1 MGTLQQISALV
12 VGGNVGTLI
21 FECPTLGKNVGTSL
35 LFS

>member
-1 MGTLQQISALV
+1 MGTLQQISALL
-12 VGGNVGTLI
+12 VGEMWGILT